1 MKYSTPEQ
9 EQIIQMLRD
18 GNCGEIL
25 KMISEREIRKY
36 PPSYIS
42 CMLFELIP
50 QTSRDSKQLE
60 DLIVKY
66 GKPDWNARGREGRML
81 HAVFIRY
88 NRVDLAVR
96 AVENLRKKDVQS
108 TELSPVWCGLLCWFM
123 KKKQRTAILGMIR
136 QGVMSCM
143 DEDEKK
149 RVLKQILLY
158 EDISIL
164 EAAGKDIEE
173 IPVSLLQVPDH
184 LSGQRFVREMLN
196 RYCKKIHVEEDIK
209 TVWEITLK
217 CGAEGMVRY
226 LLKKTGT
233 YEYLPEIAAGSD
245 DMFRLILTVRCRNIL
260 DEVKREVLY
269 GTLESSSAKERFEL
283 LVNKGWAR
291 SSRERKKKIPLAD
304 EYVKRMQQKRYAAD
318 KSGRLE
324 QIKDQTGMRIL
335 ISYEQENI

>member
-25 KMISEREIRKY
+25 KMISEKDIRKY
-36 PPSYIS
+36 SPSYIS
-42 CMLFELIP
+42 CMLLELIP

-96 AVENLRKKDVQS
+96 AVENLRKKDV
-108 TELSPVWCGLLCWFM
+108 
-123 KKKQRTAILGMIR
+123 QRTAILGMIR

>member
-25 KMISEREIRKY
+25 KMISEKDIRKY
-36 PPSYIS
+36 SPSYIS
-42 CMLFELIP
+42 CMLLELIP

-81 HAVFIRY
+81 HADFIRY

-96 AVENLRKKDVQS
+96 AVENLRKKDV
-108 TELSPVWCGLLCWFM
+108 
-123 KKKQRTAILGMIR
+123 QRTAILGMIR

>member
-9 EQIIQMLRD
+9 EQIIQLLRG

-25 KMISEREIRKY
+25 KMISEKDIRKY
-36 PPSYIS
+36 SPSYIS
-42 CMLFELIP
+42 CMLLELIP

-96 AVENLRKKDVQS
+96 AVENLRKKDV
-108 TELSPVWCGLLCWFM
+108 
-123 KKKQRTAILGMIR
+123 QRTAILGMIR

>member
-25 KMISEREIRKY
+25 KMISEKDIRKY
-36 PPSYIS
+36 SPSYIS
-42 CMLFELIP
+42 CMLLELIP

-96 AVENLRKKDVQS
+96 AVENLRKKDV
-108 TELSPVWCGLLCWFM
+108 
-123 KKKQRTAILGMIR
+123 QRTAILGMIR

-233 YEYLPEIAAGSD
+233 YEYLPEIAAESD

-269 GTLESSSAKERFEL
+269 GTLESSSAKERFEV

>member
-25 KMISEREIRKY
+25 KMISEKDIRKY
-36 PPSYIS
+36 SPSYIS

-108 TELSPVWCGLLCWFM
+108 TAV
-123 KKKQRTAILGMIR
+123 LGMIR

-164 EAAGKDIEE
+164 EAAGKYIEE

>member
-1 MKYSTPEQ
+1 
-9 EQIIQMLRD
+9 MLRD

-25 KMISEREIRKY
+25 KMISEKDIRKY
-36 PPSYIS
+36 SPSYIS

-96 AVENLRKKDVQS
+96 AVENLRKKDV
-108 TELSPVWCGLLCWFM
+108 
-123 KKKQRTAILGMIR
+123 QRTAILGMIR

-269 GTLESSSAKERFEL
+269 GTLESSSAKERFEV

>member
-96 AVENLRKKDVQS
+96 AVENLRKKDV
-108 TELSPVWCGLLCWFM
+108 
-123 KKKQRTAILGMIR
+123 QRTAILGMIR

-269 GTLESSSAKERFEL
+269 GTLESSSAKERFEV

>member
-96 AVENLRKKDVQS
+96 AVENLWKKDVQS
-108 TELSPVWCGLLCWFM
+108 TAV
-123 KKKQRTAILGMIR
+123 LGMIR

-217 CGAEGMVRY
+217 CEAEGMVRY

-233 YEYLPEIAAGSD
+233 YEYLPEIAAGND
-245 DMFRLILTVRCRNIL
+245 EMFRLLLTVGCRKVL

-269 GTLESSSAKERFEL
+269 GALESSSAKERFEL

>member
-108 TELSPVWCGLLCWFM
+108 TAV
-123 KKKQRTAILGMIR
+123 LGMIR

-184 LSGQRFVREMLN
+184 LSGQRFVREILN

-269 GTLESSSAKERFEL
+269 GTLESSSAKERFEV